1 MEDSTSAQGSPFRCF
16 TALSVDK
23 FPQYPIYTSLRP
35 FPLILTEK
43 WVLQSHLTLF
53 IPLSVPIPQQ
63 KRKLRIYISNTFTPA
78 KEEGEG
84 GERVASWELR
94 VEGKLLED
102 VRVQQGWREELWS
115 VRSSQEGGREGGAG
129 PWGPSSRGEL
139 LLGTLVHEDGSGG
152 INDDGRRSWSM
163 RIIQEG

>member
-1 MEDSTSAQGSPFRCF
+1 MGASAPF
-16 TALSVDK
+16 TPS
-23 FPQYPIYTSLRP
+23 
-35 FPLILTEK
+35 
-43 WVLQSHLTLF
+43 

-102 VRVQQGWREELWS
+102 VRMQQGWREELWS
-115 VRSSQEGGREGGAG
+115 IRSIQEGGREELVCQDPGGME
-129 PWGPSSRGEL
+129 WWWWWEE
-139 LLGTLVHEDGSGG
+139 LVHRDHPGG
-152 INDDGRRSWSM
+152 VRCWWEELWSI
-163 RIIQEG
+163 RAQGG